1 MKKTYLLIV
10 VGVLF
15 VSIGLYLYFGKDN
28 NQLESPSED
37 LLSKEEATSILS
49 QSVKDIIKV
58 YESPST
64 FFDVSL
70 EEIDGK
76 KMYKVNN
83 YSEVIKTIFTE
94 KGITQ
99 FESINFENSKF
110 VTINEDNSIYF
121 LGEIPSD
128 NKYSNSKIVLNKVN
142 VKLEELSCEVTFSD
156 AVMDEEG
163 IMNYY
168 VIVKEFKLVK
178 VDDRWLIDDFVYS
191 NE

>member
-94 KGITQ
+94 NGITQ

>member
-1 MKKTYLLIV
+1 MKKAYLLIV
-10 VGVLF
+10 VGVFF
-15 VSIGLYLYFGKDN
+15 VSVGLYLYFGKDN
-28 NQLESPSED
+28 NQLESLGEV
-37 LLSKEEATSILS
+37 LLSKEEATSVLS

-83 YSEVIKTIFTE
+83 YLEVIKTIFTE
-94 KGITQ
+94 KGINQ

-142 VKLEELSCEVTFSD
+142 VKFEELSCEVTFSD

-168 VIVKEFKLVK
+168 VIIKEFKLVK